1 MTEQQLL
8 APDRQQLATCQLELD
23 AERQQLAVE
32 RMELAAERADL
43 AAERIRIDAEWKRLA
58 AERGKGS
65 AELSTAAE
73 DPLPAEVTESSES
86 PGAAVT
92 DEDIFARLRALSVL
106 REDAPSHEQGSQP
119 ADDKAD
125 VVGVIDVT
133 DPMAEEEEAEASAM
147 EQAEAEQ
154 PMTEVQ
160 PEPQAQFVAA
170 VQPVA
175 GHGHPEGEESIDDY
189 MARLF
194 ARLNGGRSDRAQVE
208 PAPRQTIPPAMELTP
223 STTSSTTS
231 STKSADL
238 TNEVSAPT
246 IIEAP
251 VEDPDGQPLTMMP
264 RRAPER
270 QMNLSAMR
278 ELANMSASSAIGA
291 SQRRRWTSS
300 GAVKLGAAAAL
311 GIFGIA
317 VLLFA
322 SSGLAGNARHTVFG
336 FGAVLFIAGALWL
349 LQGSSLLLM
358 AWRGHGAAK
367 STPPAEK
374 VDEEKAD

>member
-8 APDRQQLATCQLELD
+8 APDRQQVATCQLELD

-58 AERGKGS
+58 AERDQGM
-65 AELSTAAE
+65 AEQSSAAE
-73 DPLPAEVTESSES
+73 DTLPAEESEPSES

-92 DEDIFARLRALSVL
+92 DDDIFARLRALSVL
-106 REDAPSHEQGSQP
+106 REDAPSHEQDSQP
-119 ADDKAD
+119 AEDEAG

-133 DPMAEEEEAEASAM
+133 DPMAEEEEAESPVI
-147 EQAEAEQ
+147 EQVEAEL
-154 PMTEVQ
+154 PVTEVQ

-170 VQPVA
+170 AQPVA

-194 ARLNGGRSDRAQVE
+194 ARLNGGRSDRAQAE
-208 PAPRQTIPPAMELTP
+208 SAPRQTNPPVTE
-223 STTSSTTS
+223 STSAATSSNE
-231 STKSADL
+231 SADL
-238 TNEVSAPT
+238 REEVSAPPIVET
-246 IIEAP
+246 P
-251 VEDPDGQPLTMMP
+251 VEEPDCQPLTMMP

-322 SSGLAGNARHTVFG
+322 SSGLAGNARHIVFG

-367 STPPAEK
+367 VTPEAEN
-374 VDEEKAD
+374 VGATEE